1 MINKLFAFTQ
11 KEIRGMHQ
19 AAYVLAALTFG
30 SQLLALLRDRLL
42 THTFGLSGEL
52 DLYFAA
58 FRVPDLLFVIFS
70 AALSA
75 YVLIP
80 FVSERM
86 AGSAERAQHLLSQ
99 VFTLF
104 SGVYAFAA
112 LLVALTLPYYAH
124 VLFPGFTGAQHAEL
138 ILLVRILLLQPFFLG
153 VSGIFA
159 VVTQL
164 HHRFI
169 LFAISPLLYNIGI
182 ILGIVALYPFL
193 GSAGLVWGVV
203 LGAFLHA
210 AVQIPSI
217 LASRLAPRM
226 THVFEWR
233 ALAIVIR
240 DSLPRAFTLSMQQI
254 TLFVFVSLATI
265 IGTGTVAA
273 LQLSYN
279 LQSVPLAIIGMS
291 YSVAA
296 FPLLARAHAEGDFER
311 FRHEVSAGIR
321 HVLFWTLPI
330 IALAIVLRAQ
340 FVRVILG
347 SGEFSWNDTRLTA
360 AVFALF
366 VVSLAAQSL
375 HLLCV
380 RAWYAA
386 GNTRVPFFTTLATTA
401 LIIGL
406 AYFFTAQYALVAN
419 MLETTLR
426 VEDVLHTKLLALPLA
441 YSLGTI
447 LGVAFLVH
455 ATVRT
460 FRIDHMP
467 LHASLLRSI
476 VAALSG
482 GSVAYAML
490 NAVVYVF
497 GTRITLW
504 GVLGQG
510 FIAGAL
516 GMVTVFVVYALTKS
530 PEFNDLH
537 RALSKKLFKAQPV
550 LGEDTPRD

>member
-19 AAYVLAALTFG
+19 AAYVLAVLTFG
-30 SQLLALLRDRLL
+30 SQILALLRDRLL

-58 FRVPDLLFVIFS
+58 FRVPDLLFVVFS

-104 SGVYAFAA
+104 SVAYLFAA
-112 LLVALTLPYYAH
+112 CAIAITLPYYIDT
-124 VLFPGFTGAQHAEL
+124 LFPGFTVAQHQEL
-138 ILLVRILLLQPFFLG
+138 IMLVRILLLQPFLLG

-182 ILGIVALYPFL
+182 IFGILALYPLL
-193 GSAGLVWGVV
+193 GISGLTWGVV
-203 LGAFLHA
+203 LGALMHA

-217 LASRLAPRM
+217 LASGLAPRLTGM
-226 THVFEWR
+226 FEWR
-233 ALAIVIR
+233 ELGVVIR
-240 DSLPRAFTLSMQQI
+240 DSLPRAFTLSMQQV

-321 HVLFWTLPI
+321 HVMFWTLPI
-330 IALAIVLRAQ
+330 IGLAVVLRAQ

-360 AVFALF
+360 AVFAVF
-366 VVSLAAQSL
+366 VVSLVAQSL

-401 LIIGL
+401 VIITL
-406 AYFFTAQYALVAN
+406 AYIFTTHYAIIAPF
-419 MLETTLR
+419 LERFLR
-426 VEDVLHTKLLALPLA
+426 VEDVANTQLLALPLA

-447 LGVAFLVH
+447 LGVGFLMFI
-455 ATVRT
+455 TVRT
-460 FRIDHMP
+460 FRIDRMP
-467 LHASLLRSI
+467 LHTSFARAF
-476 VAALSG
+476 AAMLA
-482 GSVAYAML
+482 GSAVAYAML
-490 NAVVYVF
+490 QVTVLVF
-497 GTRITLW
+497 GTHITLW
-504 GVLGQG
+504 GILAQG
-510 FIAGAL
+510 LTSGIFGLITIFI
-516 GMVTVFVVYALTKS
+516 TYALLKS
-530 PEFNDLH
+530 PEFADLH
-537 RALSKKLFKAQPV
+537 RALTRRILKTQPV